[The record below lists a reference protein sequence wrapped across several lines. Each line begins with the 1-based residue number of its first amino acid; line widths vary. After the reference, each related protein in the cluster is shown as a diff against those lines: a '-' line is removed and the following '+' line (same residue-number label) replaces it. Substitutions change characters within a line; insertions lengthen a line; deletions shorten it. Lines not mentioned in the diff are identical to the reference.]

1 MSAVLIIISAG
12 CSRDENNGESDAVV
26 FNPNSIVGT
35 WELAAL
41 CYPANEFE
49 LPLNYPSGLEL
60 PLEYRDVFIFDSNGK
75 LMVTKSR
82 SSIFDD
88 WPNEDGEYEYFYD
101 EEQQII
107 EFCEKKRECIIM
119 DGKMVIESGY
129 SSAYREPIQFF
140 IFVKKQI

>member
-1 MSAVLIIISAG
+1 MKKMTLLFIYLLLMFISAG
-12 CSRDENNGESDAVV
+12 CSNDENIGESDIVV
-26 FNPNSIVGT
+26 FDPNSIVGT
-35 WELAAL
+35 WELKTL
-41 CYPANEFE
+41 CYPG
-49 LPLNYPSGLEL
+49 SDLEL